1 LPTLPDIF
9 KGCKIFPIAAG
20 TKDPI
25 GGSNGWKD
33 ASSDPAQLAEW
44 ERDYPGCNW
53 AVAMGPSGLFGFDID
68 PNGIAAWEALVA
80 ADPAIKSAMDKA
92 FKVRSP
98 KGGYH
103 VYFRGEGPSTA
114 SRITKGVD
122 TRGGIRQDDGS
133 IASGGYLLLP
143 GSRTVAGPG
152 RVDGE
157 YTVMHLGDIAEMPEH
172 VRAIVPERK
181 KGQAHGLDKPLE
193 PDNPRN
199 VQWCRDLIES
209 YIANGRVSVQGEGGN
224 NLAFAVV
231 ASIMDKGI
239 SPATAFDLLWEH
251 WNPHCS
257 PPWSDWELEQLV
269 RNAAEYGEET
279 TGAKGFQ
286 TNKDAFAGTVA
297 ALKDWKP
304 SDGGIDE
311 TPVTPERPR
320 GHVMALHDYAASV
333 GDPEWLIKGFLP
345 AQGVAMLYGVSG
357 SYKSFLALD
366 WALSLAYGE
375 PGQWQAAPTKHD
387 VLFIAGE
394 GPVAT
399 AKVRWPA
406 WRSWRGIEFVNDHRF
421 FILDRVPAFTDTE
434 RWQDVKADL
443 AHLNVK
449 PALTVIDTTSRL
461 LTGLD
466 ENSSKDATM
475 VVSFAESI
483 AREYEGLVLLI
494 HHTGKD
500 EKKGAR
506 GSSVF
511 HANVDSL
518 LLTTKKHGGMELRV
532 KKHKDA
538 DAPDEAFAFKLK
550 ESGGSIVL
558 ERTEALA
565 EAPKAGKSR
574 HDWASR
580 EEVAAILADCEH
592 PQSTAMLAQLICEAN
607 TGLQPDVVRRKLN
620 NNKDLDWLKR
630 GDGSWGLP
638 KVEYDL

>member
-1 LPTLPDIF
+1 MPTLPDIL
-9 KGCKIFPIAAG
+9 KGCKFFPVIAG
-20 TKDPI
+20 TKHPATD
-25 GGSNGWKD
+25 NGWKD
-33 ASSDPAQLAEW
+33 ATDDARQLDAW
-44 ERDYPGCNW
+44 AKDFPGCNW
-53 AVAMGPSGLFGFDID
+53 AVACGPSDLFVFDVD
-68 PNGIAAWEALVA
+68 PDGISQWESLA
-80 ADPAIKSAMDKA
+80 ADPAVKEAIAA
-92 FKVRSP
+92 AYTVRTP
-98 KGGYH
+98 RGGYH
-103 VYFRGEGPSTA
+103 IYFRGNGPSTA
-114 SRITKGVD
+114 SRIGRGID
-122 TRGGIRQDDGS
+122 TRGGIRREDGS
-133 IASGGYLLLP
+133 IVSGGYVLLP
-143 GSRTVAGPG
+143 GSHTEAGTYAEVKNAVGRTGLL
-152 RVDGE
+152 GE
-157 YTVMHLGDIAEMPEH
+157 LPQSVRHL
-172 VRAIVPERK
+172 VPERK
-181 KGQAHGLDKPLE
+181 KGETHGLEKT
-193 PDNPRN
+193 PDLDQPRN
-199 VQWCRDLIES
+199 VQWAMDLIES
-209 YIANGRVSVQGEGGN
+209 YVANGRVSVQGHGGN
-224 NLAFAVV
+224 NLAFSVV
-231 ASIMDKGI
+231 ASILDKAI
-239 SPATAFDLLWEH
+239 SPAQCFEMLWEH

-257 PPWSDWELEQLV
+257 PPWDDWELEQLV

-279 TGAKGFQ
+279 GGGAKGFQ
-286 TNKDAFAGTVA
+286 SNEDAFAGTVA

-304 SDGGIDE
+304 TDGGLDE

-406 WRSWRGIEFVNDHRF
+406 WRSWRGIEFINDHRF

-580 EEVAAILADCEH
+580 EEVAAILNQCEH

-607 TGLQPDVVRRKLN
+607 PGLQPDLVRRKLN

-630 GDGSWGLP
+630 GDGSWALP